1 MDNKLISMYKPSGT
15 KVNVNEQS
23 IDAALKL
30 GWTKETPRKQVN
42 IDTMTKQQLVDYAE
56 SEFSV
61 FLDVT
66 HTAKRLRN
74 KINELLGD

>member
-1 MDNKLISMYKPSGT
+1 MYKQNGT
-15 KVNVNEQS
+15 QVNVNDHS

-30 GWTKETPRKQVN
+30 GWSKEDPRKKAN

-56 SEFSV
+56 SELSV

-74 KINELLGD
+74 KINELLGN